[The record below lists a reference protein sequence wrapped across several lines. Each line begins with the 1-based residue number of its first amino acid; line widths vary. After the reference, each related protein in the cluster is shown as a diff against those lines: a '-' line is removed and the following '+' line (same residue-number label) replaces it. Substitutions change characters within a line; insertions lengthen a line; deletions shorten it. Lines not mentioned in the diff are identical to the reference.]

1 MAIDDGAMS
10 AESLLML
17 ILDDDG
23 ATSAELLLLMLI
35 FIFTIHLELVSF
47 VMRPRYKLCLRI
59 YAVII

>member
-1 MAIDDGAMS
+1 MS